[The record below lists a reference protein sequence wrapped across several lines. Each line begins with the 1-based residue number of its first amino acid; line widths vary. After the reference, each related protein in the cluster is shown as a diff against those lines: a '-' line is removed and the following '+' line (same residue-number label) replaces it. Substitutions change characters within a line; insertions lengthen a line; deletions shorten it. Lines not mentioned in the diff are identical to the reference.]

1 MATQNQGWISA
12 MGTWRYPKGAERKLK
27 CKRNDSFRAA
37 YELFKAMKLKTK
49 AVRYGKTEPESIF
62 KRANGY

>member
-1 MATQNQGWISA
+1 MWDYDFFGGWQYIFKKV
-12 MGTWRYPKGAERKLK
+12 RYPKGAERKLK

-49 AVRYGKTEPESIF
+49 G
-62 KRANGY
+62 